1 MAHAACVWTTIPVA
15 QGPRAVWLDRLVS
28 VVVAAA
34 AVVCTGLLWSVAP
47 DERGYD
53 THVQL
58 GMTAC
63 GWPESMGLP
72 CPTCGATTAACHLVH
87 GNLLAAFATQ
97 PFGAAVAAAGLVAG
111 VVALWCLALRRSLL
125 DIYAQ
130 LPVARIL
137 VGGTLLFV
145 LSWGYKCLVFEAP

>member
-1 MAHAACVWTTIPVA
+1 
-15 QGPRAVWLDRLVS
+15 
-28 VVVAAA
+28 
-34 AVVCTGLLWSVAP
+34 
-47 DERGYD
+47 
-53 THVQL
+53 
-58 GMTAC
+58 
-63 GWPESMGLP
+63 MGLP